1 MIYRIPLLATIGA
14 LLIVS
19 LASAQEIETPIDLRP
34 VWQDGQT
41 AKYKTI
47 TRRVTAAQVRGVG
60 KPRTSVMDVT
70 SIVNWQVVNANPD
83 GGGKC
88 VMTVEDLKVEVTS
101 SSGEKKTVT
110 KDRADEELKSVQQ
123 LIRGMI
129 GKPVTVQVAKD
140 GRVTSASGW
149 QAIRNASGDAGKNLS
164 ETDFIESATEL
175 APLTGGKQ
183 DADMAGKWSE
193 KFTWDHEM
201 GDLHL
206 DSDFKVTGIESVAG
220 IGLVTIEG
228 ESKTTFTP
236 DNAKLNKGGPQV
248 NLKLAKG
255 AEKQSIMYDLS
266 RHEVVGRD
274 VTRSLIFQMNIEYEG
289 RKFQQIIQQQMRT
302 QVLRMDEGE

>member
-1 MIYRIPLLATIGA
+1 MTYRIPLLVTIAA

-19 LASAQEIETPIDLRP
+19 PASAQQIETPVDLRP

-70 SIVNWQVVNANPD
+70 AIVNWQVVDANPD

-88 VMTVEDLKVEVTS
+88 IMTVEDLKVEVTPA
-101 SSGEKKTVT
+101 SGEKKTIT
-110 KDRADEELKSVQQ
+110 KDRAEEDLKSVQQ

-149 QAIRNASGDAGKNLS
+149 QAIRNASGDAGKSLT

-183 DADMAGKWSE
+183 GADMAGKWSE

-201 GDLHL
+201 GELHL
-206 DSDFKVTGIESVAG
+206 NSDFKVTGIESVAG

-255 AEKQSIMYDLS
+255 AAKQSIMYDLS

-274 VTRSLIFQMNIEYEG
+274 MTRSLIFQMDIEYEG

-302 QVLRMDEGE
+302 QVLRMEEGE